1 MQAQS
6 YLNNMSASTEQV
18 VSNKEAVL
26 QAEKGRTIAEKR
38 YEVGRGTI
46 LELNS
51 SEVALTQAQ
60 LTYNQS
66 IYDYLVAKADFDL
79 VMGVEDVINVEEEK
93 K

>member
-1 MQAQS
+1 MA
-6 YLNNMSASTEQV
+6 ASTEQV

-51 SEVALTQAQ
+51 SEVALTQAK

-66 IYDYLVAKADFDL
+66 IYDYLVAKADLDL
-79 VMGVEDVINVEEEK
+79 VMGVDDMINVEEEK
-93 K
+93 